1 MQQLKTIV
9 IVGFILTLTLV
20 GASMLMKADIS
31 MDLGSV
37 SVTDE
42 YSYNQYSGTIATTT
56 LVCSNGCTLGSVVI
70 TEDFAGTLIFKNAT
84 STTAYAITN
93 ATQIVDMQSA
103 LTEGVYT
110 FDVYV
115 PGYLYMVSAD
125 GFSFAGDITVT
136 WRD

>member
-1 MQQLKTIV
+1 MTQLKTIV
-9 IVGFILTLTLV
+9 IVGFILTIALV
-20 GASMLMKADIS
+20 GASMLMKSDIS
-31 MDLGSV
+31 MSLGSV
-37 SVTDE
+37 DVTSE
-42 YSYNQYSGTIATTT
+42 YDYAQYSGAIATTT
-56 LVCSNGCTLGSVVI
+56 LVCSNGCTLGSVII
-70 TEDFAGTLIFKNAT
+70 TEDFAGALVFKNAT

-136 WRD
+136 YRN